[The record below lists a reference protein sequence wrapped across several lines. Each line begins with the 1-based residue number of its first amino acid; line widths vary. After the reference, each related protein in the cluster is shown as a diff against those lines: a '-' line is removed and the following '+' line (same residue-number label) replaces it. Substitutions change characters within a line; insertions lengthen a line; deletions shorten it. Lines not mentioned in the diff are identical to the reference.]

1 MISGDFMLKK
11 IEYTKNNLLSDKIRD
26 IFICPICNNAIKLQ
40 NTSLICKNKHCF
52 DINKKGYFTLLK
64 KNKLRIDNTYDLKLF
79 KNRIDFINNGF
90 YDELHLLISKIIN
103 KKNNNKLIVDMGCGD
118 GTHDDKI
125 LRLLNNNEVY
135 IIGTDIS
142 KIGIEC
148 SSNYVSNNFVPL
160 ICDLNYMPLKDN
172 SVDIIL
178 NILSPSNEQ

>member
-1 MISGDFMLKK
+1 
-11 IEYTKNNLLSDKIRD
+11 
-26 IFICPICNNAIKLQ
+26 
-40 NTSLICKNKHCF
+40 
-52 DINKKGYFTLLK
+52 
-64 KNKLRIDNTYDLKLF
+64 
-79 KNRIDFINNGF
+79 
-90 YDELHLLISKIIN
+90 
-103 KKNNNKLIVDMGCGD
+103 MGCSD

-172 SVDIIL
+172 SVNIIL
-178 NILSPSNEQ
+178 NILSPSNEQEMKRILK